1 MSSTTIGE
9 HIRLRRARNQTI
21 RHNAA
26 DDDPPLTHV
35 VPPISHP
42 SRFCNSAMS
51 SFSLLPPSSNE
62 PTKKKQLGFPQA
74 ASFRGMNCTAAA
86 AAHEVSVPSV
96 IRSSADWDKKKKK
109 KRNKKK
115 KKKGGYE
122 DGSVRFLSETRDVDG
137 SSGCVAVPDVWCG
150 PGLGFSTDA
159 VSVDPPRRNLPSSS
173 RRKIDVDKNSS
184 NQTEGSSVLTRRF
197 TNQESHSYALM
208 NSESTFMTSSHVEP
222 TLFSSRYHGHLRRP
236 YPDDLTEMMMLRN
249 GFVMGRTTDSLDHF
263 HNLRLDVDNMSYEQL
278 LELGD
283 RIGYVNTGLKESE
296 IRRCLRKINP
306 SVSNTLFADR
316 KCSICQDEYERE
328 GQVGKLDC
336 GHSFHVQCV
345 KQWLSRKNACP
356 VCKKTAYVKP

>member
-1 MSSTTIGE
+1 MSTTTIGE
-9 HIRLRRARNQTI
+9 HIRLRRARHHQTI
-21 RHNAA
+21 RHNAAA

-35 VPPISHP
+35 VPPISQP
-42 SRFCNSAMS
+42 TRFCNSAMS
-51 SFSLLPPSSNE
+51 SFSLPASSNE

-74 ASFRGMNCTAAA
+74 ASFRGMNCTASA
-86 AAHEVSVPSV
+86 AAHEVSVPSA
-96 IRSSADWDKKKKK
+96 IRSSADWDNNKK
-109 KRNKKK
+109 KRNRKK
-115 KKKGGYE
+115 KKKGRSYE
-122 DGSVRFLSETRDVDG
+122 DGSVRFLSESRDVDG
-137 SSGCVAVPDVWCG
+137 GCVAVPDVWCG

-173 RRKIDVDKNSS
+173 RRKIDVDKNNP
-184 NQTEGSSVLTRRF
+184 NQTE
-197 TNQESHSYALM
+197 
-208 NSESTFMTSSHVEP
+208 VEP

-306 SVSNTLFADR
+306 FLSNTLLADR

-328 GQVGKLDC
+328 GQVGKLEC
-336 GHSFHVQCV
+336 GHSFHVHCV

-356 VCKKTAYVKP
+356 VCKKTAYVKA

>member
-9 HIRLRRARNQTI
+9 HIRLRRARH
-21 RHNAA
+21 RHNAAA

-35 VPPISHP
+35 VPPVST
-42 SRFCNSAMS
+42 RFCNSAMPP
-51 SFSLLPPSSNE
+51 FSLLLPSSSNE
-62 PTKKKQLGFPQA
+62 PTKKKQLGS
-74 ASFRGMNCTAAA
+74 ASFRGMNCTAAT
-86 AAHEVSVPSV
+86 AAHEVSVPSA
-96 IRSSADWDKKKKK
+96 IRSSADWDNKNKKKK
-109 KRNKKK
+109 KRNKKNNNK
-115 KKKGGYE
+115 KKKGSYNE
-122 DGSVRFLSETRDVDG
+122 DGSVKFLSETRDVEG
-137 SSGCVAVPDVWCG
+137 GSGCVAVPDVWCG

-197 TNQESHSYALM
+197 TNQESHHHALM
-208 NSESTFMTSSHVEP
+208 NSDSTFMTSSHVEP
-222 TLFSSRYHGHLRRP
+222 ALFSSRYHGHLRRP

-249 GFVMGRTTDSLDHF
+249 GFVMGRAADSLDHF
-263 HNLRLDVDNMSYEQL
+263 NDLRLDVDNMSYEQL

-283 RIGYVNTGLKESE
+283 RIGYVNTGLKGSE

-306 SVSNTLFADR
+306 SVSNSLADR

-328 GQVGKLDC
+328 GQVGKLEC

-356 VCKKTAYVKP
+356 VCKKTAYAKP